1 MTANVRPKPV
11 PQDVALRILNLMEA
25 TLGKW
30 ERRGYCPCCVARNLL
45 MSAGL
50 LAAHELGPDDMRE
63 ALGYIAMQS
72 EKHAPPP
79 AGTVRH

>member
-1 MTANVRPKPV
+1 MTTNVRPKPISE
-11 PQDVALRILNLMEA
+11 DVAEQILNQMEA

-30 ERRGYCPCCVARNLL
+30 ERRGYCPCCIARNLL

-50 LAAHELGPDDMRE
+50 LAAHELGAGDMRD

-79 AGTVRH
+79 DGTVRH